1 MTITIHINTQPH
13 SPQAGSTLANVQTQL
28 ELPVQ
33 GCVFAINDQVI
44 PRGLWHQTVLN
55 DGDHISLFQA
65 IAGG

>member
-1 MTITIHINTQPH
+1 MTITVYING
-13 SPQAGSTLANVQTQL
+13 QAYSTNTDSTLALVQTQL
-28 ELPVQ
+28 QLPVQ

-44 PRGLWHQTVLN
+44 PRGLWQQTKLS

>member
-1 MTITIHINTQPH
+1 
-13 SPQAGSTLANVQTQL
+13 STLASVQAQL

>member
-1 MTITIHINTQPH
+1 MTITIYINQQSYTTT
-13 SPQAGSTLANVQTQL
+13 ANGTLEYLQQQL
-28 ELPVQ
+28 SLPVK

-44 PRGLWHQTVLN
+44 PRGLWQQTVIN